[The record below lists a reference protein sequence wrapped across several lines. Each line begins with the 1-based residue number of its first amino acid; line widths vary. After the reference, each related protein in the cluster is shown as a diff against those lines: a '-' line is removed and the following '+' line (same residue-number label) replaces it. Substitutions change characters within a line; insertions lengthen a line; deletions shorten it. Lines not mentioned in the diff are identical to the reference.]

1 MSIKKHFTNYNNW
14 RKTQP
19 DAPAVKL
26 PLFEEWMK
34 AACGEEAIA
43 SNDAL
48 DSSKY
53 QEFVAWKAAKD
64 AAEEEAKAQTGAIQ
78 LEASRREKMA
88 KIVELGFDPSGHRI
102 DDVTTLADARA
113 LESQVPPAEE
123 REAGAHGP
131 HVRVQGRIMLQRPS
145 GKVIWLNIKDRTG
158 KIQIMIG
165 KNQVGDKNFELAQCF
180 DLGDIVMVEGELA
193 HTKTGE
199 LTVFASNLDFMSK
212 SINTP
217 PDKHSGL
224 NDLESRQRM
233 RYVDL
238 IHTDGAMERFVNR
251 TKIIKSVRKTL
262 DDQGFYEIEGPT
274 LHAVAGG
281 AAARPFTTHHNAL
294 DMTLYMRIA
303 LELHLK
309 RLLVGGMERVYEIGR
324 VYRNEGVDTRHNP
337 EFTLMETYQAF
348 GDYHSMMDLTEK
360 IILNAIQATGREVI
374 EGQPVILPWR
384 ETRKDENGN
393 VIRDENGKEV
403 LFDTTLDFTPPFAR
417 RKYYDLVD
425 EYAGIDSHDPAQ
437 VKAKAIELGVEDVE
451 VKHPDVLLN
460 DVFEAT
466 VEDRLEVP
474 TFVYDYPAS
483 ICPLTKRK
491 TSDPSIA
498 ERFELFVKGME
509 LANAYTEL
517 NDPDLQERLF
527 TAQLA
532 GQKDEDSMAKMDHD
546 FIRALRYGMPPAG
559 GLGMGIDRLVML
571 LTNSQSIRDIILFP
585 LLRNEN

>member
-26 PLFEEWMK
+26 PIFEQWMK
-34 AACGEEAIA
+34 ETLGDDVIA
-43 SNDAL
+43 SNDPL
-48 DSSKY
+48 ENGQY
-53 QEFVAWKAAKD
+53 TEFVAWKTAKD
-64 AAEEEAKAQTGAIQ
+64 VADEAASAQAGAIQ

-88 KIVELGFDPSGHRI
+88 KIVAMGIDPWGHRV
-102 DDVTTLADARA
+102 DDLMPIAEVRA
-113 LESQVPPAEE
+113 IESQVPDAEK
-123 REAGAHGP
+123 REAGEHGP
-131 HVRVQGRIMLQRPS
+131 KVRVQGRVMLQRPS

-158 KIQIMIG
+158 KIQVMIG
-165 KNQVGDKNFELAQCF
+165 KNQVGEQNFELAQCF
-180 DLGDIVMVEGELA
+180 DLGDIVVAEGELA
-193 HTKTGE
+193 HTRTGE
-199 LTVFASNLDFMSK
+199 LTVFAENLDFMSK

-224 NDLESRQRM
+224 NDLEMRQRM

-238 IHTDGAMERFVNR
+238 IHTDGALERFVNR
-251 TKIIKSVRKTL
+251 TKIIKSVRQTL
-262 DDQGFYEIEGPT
+262 DNQGFYEIEGPT
-274 LHAVAGG
+274 LHTVAGG
-281 AAARPFTTHHNAL
+281 EAARPFTTHHNAL
-294 DMTLYMRIA
+294 DMKLYMRIA

-324 VYRNEGVDTRHNP
+324 VYRNEGIDTKHNP

-348 GDYHSMMDLTEK
+348 GDYNSMMDLTEE
-360 IILNAIQATGREVI
+360 IITNAIKAVGYEFK
-374 EGQPVILPWR
+374 EGEKVLLPW
-384 ETRKDENGN
+384 EDGT
-393 VIRDENGKEV
+393 I
-403 LFDTTLDFTPPFAR
+403 DFTPPFAR

-425 EYAGIDSHDPAQ
+425 EYAGIDSHNPEA
-437 VKAKAIELGVEDVE
+437 VKAKAIELGIEDVD
-451 VKHPDVLLN
+451 VKHPDVILN

-466 VEDRLEVP
+466 VEDNLESP

-527 TAQLA
+527 TAQLE

-571 LTNSQSIRDIILFP
+571 LTNSASIRDIVLFP
-585 LLRNEN
+585 VMRNET

>member
-1 MSIKKHFTNYNNW
+1 MSIKKHFTNFNNW

-19 DAPAVKL
+19 DVAAVKL
-26 PLFEEWMK
+26 PVFEAWMK
-34 AACGEEAIA
+34 EAFGEDVIA
-43 SNDAL
+43 SNDPL
-48 DSSKY
+48 DSEKY
-53 QEFVAWKAAKD
+53 LEFAAWKSAKD
-64 AAEEEAKAQTGAIQ
+64 SEEATAKAQAGALQ

-88 KIVELGFDPSGHRI
+88 KIVSLGLDPWGHRI
-102 DDVTTLADARA
+102 DGWSPIADIRA
-113 LESQVPPAEE
+113 MESEVPCAEK
-123 REAGAHGP
+123 REAGEHGP
-131 HVRVQGRIMLQRPS
+131 KVCAQGRIMLQRPS

-158 KIQIMIG
+158 KIQVMIG
-165 KNQVGDKNFELAQCF
+165 KNQVGDRNFELAQCF
-180 DLGDIVMVEGELA
+180 DLGDLVMVEGELA

-199 LTVFASNLDFMSK
+199 LTIFAANLDFMAK

-224 NDLESRQRM
+224 NDVEMRQRM

-238 IHTDGAMERFVNR
+238 IHTDGALERFVNR

-294 DMTLYMRIA
+294 DLTLYMRIA

-324 VYRNEGVDTRHNP
+324 VYRNEGIDQKHNP

-348 GDYHSMMDLTEK
+348 GDYYSMMDLTEE
-360 IILNAIQATGREVI
+360 IIINAIKATGRDVKDGEK
-374 EGQPVILPWR
+374 VILPW
-384 ETRKDENGN
+384 EDGT
-393 VIRDENGKEV
+393 I
-403 LFDTTLDFTPPFAR
+403 DFTAPFAR
-417 RKYYDLVD
+417 RKYHDLVD
-425 EYAGIDSHDPAQ
+425 EFAGIDSHDPAA
-437 VKAKAIELGVEDVE
+437 VKAKAIELGIEDVE
-451 VKHPDVLLN
+451 SKHPDVLLN
-460 DVFEAT
+460 DVFEET
-466 VEDRLEVP
+466 VEDKLENP

-491 TSDPSIA
+491 TDNPEIA

-527 TAQLA
+527 TKQLE

-546 FIRALRYGMPPAG
+546 FIRALRYAMPPAG

-571 LTNSQSIRDIILFP
+571 LTNTQSIRDIILFP
-585 LLRNEN
+585 LLRPEN

>member
-1 MSIKKHFTNYNNW
+1 MSIKKHFTNFNNW

-19 DAPAVKL
+19 DVAAVKL
-26 PLFEEWMK
+26 PVFEAWMK
-34 AACGEEAIA
+34 EAFGEDVIA
-43 SNDAL
+43 SNDPL
-48 DSSKY
+48 DSEKY
-53 QEFVAWKAAKD
+53 LEFAAWKSAKD
-64 AAEEEAKAQTGAIQ
+64 SEEATAKAQAGALQ
-78 LEASRREKMA
+78 LEASRHEKMA
-88 KIVELGFDPSGHRI
+88 KIVSLGLDPWGHRI
-102 DDVTTLADARA
+102 DGWSPIADIRA
-113 LESQVPPAEE
+113 MESEVPCAEK
-123 REAGAHGP
+123 REAGEHGP
-131 HVRVQGRIMLQRPS
+131 KVCAQGRIMLQRPS

-158 KIQIMIG
+158 KIQVMIG
-165 KNQVGDKNFELAQCF
+165 KNQVGDRNFELVQCF
-180 DLGDIVMVEGELA
+180 DLGDLVMVEGELA

-199 LTVFASNLDFMSK
+199 LTIFAANLDFMAK

-224 NDLESRQRM
+224 NDVEMRQRM

-238 IHTDGAMERFVNR
+238 IHTDGALERFVNR

-294 DMTLYMRIA
+294 DLTLYMRIA

-324 VYRNEGVDTRHNP
+324 VYRNEGIDQKHNP

-348 GDYHSMMDLTEK
+348 GDYYSMMDLTEE
-360 IILNAIQATGREVI
+360 IIINAIKATGRDVKDGEK
-374 EGQPVILPWR
+374 VILPW
-384 ETRKDENGN
+384 EDGT
-393 VIRDENGKEV
+393 I
-403 LFDTTLDFTPPFAR
+403 DFTAPFAR
-417 RKYYDLVD
+417 RKYHDLVD
-425 EYAGIDSHDPAQ
+425 EFAGIDSHDPAA
-437 VKAKAIELGVEDVE
+437 VKAKAIELGIEDVE
-451 VKHPDVLLN
+451 SKHPDVLLN
-460 DVFEAT
+460 DVFEET
-466 VEDRLEVP
+466 VEDKLENP

-491 TSDPSIA
+491 TDNPEIA

-527 TAQLA
+527 TKQLE

-546 FIRALRYGMPPAG
+546 FIRALRYAMPPAG

-571 LTNSQSIRDIILFP
+571 LTNTQSIRDIILFP
-585 LLRNEN
+585 LLRPEN